1 MRIFTLIFLFVVTSA
16 FAQKVTVLD
25 VDTREPIVGVALYT
39 QDKSKSALTNFDGV
53 ADISAFAKADQIIF
67 SEVAHQEARY
77 TKAQILVYG
86 NRIFLKK
93 AENQLNE
100 IILSASKFA
109 QSSRNVPQKIISIN
123 SENIAFANAQTSA
136 DLLESS
142 GQVFVQKSQLGG
154 GSPLIRGFSTNRLLI
169 ALDGV
174 RFNTAIFR
182 GGNVQNVISIDPFAI
197 ERTEVVLGPGSVVYG
212 SDAIGG
218 VMNFYTKNPQI
229 SGQSTSILSG
239 NAIARYSSANQEKT
253 GHFDFNYGTK
263 KWAFLTSASFSDY
276 DDQRMGSN
284 GPDDYLRST
293 FVRRIDG
300 EDTVV
305 DNNDPLVQLGTGFS
319 SYSVMQKVR
328 FVPNALWDFNLNLIY
343 SATSDYDRY
352 DRLIRKDSDGNF
364 RSAQWFYGPQKWF
377 LASLQA
383 NKEGNGVW
391 YNRAKATLA
400 YQRNEESRNDRDF
413 GGTLLF
419 ETDEKVDG
427 LSAALDFTKD
437 LKSSKNKLFYGFEY
451 VYNKVGSIG
460 RQTDIITGAQ
470 EDIASRYPD
479 GSSWQS
485 LAAYASSQLTLSSK
499 TNLTGGLRYNH
510 IFITEDFEG
519 NNRFFDFPFEDMSSQ
534 DFGNL
539 TGSIGLTYKPAPILG
554 FNVNFSTA
562 FRAPNI
568 DDVGKIFDS
577 EPGSVVVP
585 NPDLK
590 AEYAY
595 NYEIGFNL
603 NFKNKVTFQTNFFY
617 TRLDNALVRRDFTL
631 NGLSEI
637 EFQGALSTVQAI
649 QNASNA
655 DILGVELGMVAHF
668 SKNLQL
674 TSQLN
679 ITDGEQE
686 EEDGSFS
693 PVRHVSPLFG
703 NAHLIY
709 SKDKWKLDAFME
721 YNGQFDFNDLAPS
734 QQNNSHLYAL
744 DANGNPFSPRWYTL
758 NLAGQ
763 YELNKNWVLNAAL
776 ENITDQRYRT
786 YSSGIAAPG
795 RNLILSA
802 KYRF

>member
-1 MRIFTLIFLFVVTSA
+1 M
-16 FAQKVTVLD
+16 
-25 VDTREPIVGVALYT
+25 
-39 QDKSKSALTNFDGV
+39 
-53 ADISAFAKADQIIF
+53 
-67 SEVAHQEARY
+67 
-77 TKAQILVYG
+77 
-86 NRIFLKK
+86 
-93 AENQLNE
+93 
-100 IILSASKFA
+100 
-109 QSSRNVPQKIISIN
+109 
-123 SENIAFANAQTSA
+123 
-136 DLLESS
+136 
-142 GQVFVQKSQLGG
+142 
-154 GSPLIRGFSTNRLLI
+154 
-169 ALDGV
+169 
-174 RFNTAIFR
+174 
-182 GGNVQNVISIDPFAI
+182 
-197 ERTEVVLGPGSVVYG
+197 
-212 SDAIGG
+212 
-218 VMNFYTKNPQI
+218 
-229 SGQSTSILSG
+229 
-239 NAIARYSSANQEKT
+239 
-253 GHFDFNYGTK
+253 
-263 KWAFLTSASFSDY
+263 
-276 DDQRMGSN
+276 
-284 GPDDYLRST
+284 
-293 FVRRIDG
+293 
-300 EDTVV
+300 V

-352 DRLIRKDSDGNF
+352 DRLIRKDNDGNF

-437 LKSSKNKLFYGFEY
+437 LKSSKNKLFYGLEY
-451 VYNKVGSIG
+451 VYNKVGSVG
-460 RQTDIITGAQ
+460 SQTDIITGAQ

-519 NNRFFDFPFEDMSSQ
+519 NNRFFDFPFDDMSSQ

-539 TGSIGLTYKPAPILG
+539 TGSIGLTYKPAPVLG
-554 FNVNFSTA
+554 FNMNFSTA

>member
-1 MRIFTLIFLFVVTSA
+1 
-16 FAQKVTVLD
+16 
-25 VDTREPIVGVALYT
+25 
-39 QDKSKSALTNFDGV
+39 
-53 ADISAFAKADQIIF
+53 
-67 SEVAHQEARY
+67 
-77 TKAQILVYG
+77 
-86 NRIFLKK
+86 
-93 AENQLNE
+93 
-100 IILSASKFA
+100 
-109 QSSRNVPQKIISIN
+109 
-123 SENIAFANAQTSA
+123 
-136 DLLESS
+136 
-142 GQVFVQKSQLGG
+142 
-154 GSPLIRGFSTNRLLI
+154 
-169 ALDGV
+169 
-174 RFNTAIFR
+174 
-182 GGNVQNVISIDPFAI
+182 
-197 ERTEVVLGPGSVVYG
+197 
-212 SDAIGG
+212 
-218 VMNFYTKNPQI
+218 
-229 SGQSTSILSG
+229 
-239 NAIARYSSANQEKT
+239 
-253 GHFDFNYGTK
+253 
-263 KWAFLTSASFSDY
+263 
-276 DDQRMGSN
+276 
-284 GPDDYLRST
+284 
-293 FVRRIDG
+293 
-300 EDTVV
+300 
-305 DNNDPLVQLGTGFS
+305 
-319 SYSVMQKVR
+319 
-328 FVPNALWDFNLNLIY
+328 
-343 SATSDYDRY
+343 
-352 DRLIRKDSDGNF
+352 
-364 RSAQWFYGPQKWF
+364 
-377 LASLQA
+377 
-383 NKEGNGVW
+383 
-391 YNRAKATLA
+391 
-400 YQRNEESRNDRDF
+400 
-413 GGTLLF
+413 
-419 ETDEKVDG
+419 
-427 LSAALDFTKD
+427 
-437 LKSSKNKLFYGFEY
+437 
-451 VYNKVGSIG
+451 
-460 RQTDIITGAQ
+460 
-470 EDIASRYPD
+470 
-479 GSSWQS
+479 
-485 LAAYASSQLTLSSK
+485 
-499 TNLTGGLRYNH
+499 
-510 IFITEDFEG
+510 
-519 NNRFFDFPFEDMSSQ
+519 MSSQ

-721 YNGQFDFNDLAPS
+721 YNGQFDFNDLAQS